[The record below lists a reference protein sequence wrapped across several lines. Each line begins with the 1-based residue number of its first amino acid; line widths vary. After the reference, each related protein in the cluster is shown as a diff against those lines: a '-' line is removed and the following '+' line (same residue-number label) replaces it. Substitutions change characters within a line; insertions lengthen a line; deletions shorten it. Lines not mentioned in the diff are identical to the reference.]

1 MLYDASTKGLNT
13 WKSLKPLTIEEIL
26 SSSNCKINLQDQ
38 YLEYK
43 RIDGFKAYAIGF
55 FRKGT
60 KTRHGISRSV
70 GKDGQIQEGMFDNDK
85 LSGFA
90 RVCFKSGDYYIGQY
104 QEGKKQ
110 GKGKYVFMNGNVL
123 DGDWEDEK
131 FVKKD
136 GK

>member
-1 MLYDASTKGLNT
+1 MLHDASKKGLNV
-13 WKSLKPLTIEEIL
+13 WNSLKPLKIEEII
-26 SSSNCKINLQDQ
+26 SKSNSDIDLQDQ

-43 RIDGFKAYAIGF
+43 RVDGFKAYAIGF

-70 GKDGQIQEGMFDNDK
+70 GKDGQIQEGMFKDDK
-85 LSGFA
+85 LNGFA

-104 QEGKKQ
+104 EDGKKQ
-110 GKGKYVFMNGNVL
+110 GKGKYVFTDGKVL

-131 FVKKD
+131 FVKK
-136 GK
+136 